1 MQYFIFKK
9 QLRDVS
15 FLASSSFFLFLHV
28 LWCQSKQSLNYIIF
42 LIIFKRPYID
52 ILIIVSFFPLKLLDS
67 FLSLFLSVKKSHL
80 QAVIFSNYQIFSLPS
95 SKRWLPHFT
104 HAHTNSWFFFSW
116 HSKKQATFGRPLVT
130 ASNKRPSG
138 AHLSLCNNSERW
150 KSGPCAVSESLK

>member
-9 QLRDVS
+9 QLRDVC

-67 FLSLFLSVKKSHL
+67 FLFFCQLKNHIFKLWFFQIIKFSPCHHPNDGFHISHMRT
-80 QAVIFSNYQIFSLPS
+80 QI
-95 SKRWLPHFT
+95 HG
-104 HAHTNSWFFFSW
+104 FFFSW

-130 ASNKRPSG
+130 
-138 AHLSLCNNSERW
+138 
-150 KSGPCAVSESLK
+150 V